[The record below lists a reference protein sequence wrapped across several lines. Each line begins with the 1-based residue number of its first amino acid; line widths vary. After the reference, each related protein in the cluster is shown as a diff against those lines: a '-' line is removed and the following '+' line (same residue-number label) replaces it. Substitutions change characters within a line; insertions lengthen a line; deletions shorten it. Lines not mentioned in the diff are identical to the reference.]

1 VSSAEPQPS
10 NAQILLVDDEEQ
22 FLQTLSRRLKER
34 GLSVDAVTSGDDAV
48 KTIKSRNF
56 DAIILDLVMPG
67 TGGIETMRRIRKENP
82 DIQVIILTGYPS
94 KEKISEAMSEG
105 ALEFL
110 EKPADIDMLLD
121 KIAEAR
127 DKKTLW
133 LLWRNLRT

>member
-1 VSSAEPQPS
+1 MSSAEPQLS

-67 TGGIETMRRIRKENP
+67 TGGIETLRRIRKENP

-94 KEKISEAMSEG
+94 KEKIS
-105 ALEFL
+105 
-110 EKPADIDMLLD
+110 
-121 KIAEAR
+121 
-127 DKKTLW
+127 
-133 LLWRNLRT
+133 